1 MAENKKYYYI
11 RLNENFF
18 EREEI
23 KIIESLPNGLEYS
36 LILLKM
42 YLKSL
47 KRDGRLMVTD
57 VIPYS
62 PVTLSKVIGH
72 NIDTVKNAIKVFEEF
87 KLIEVLDNGAIYMN
101 EIQSLIGKSSTEAD
115 RKREQ
120 RRRIENEKKLISGAA
135 GKKDKRKDKCP
146 IIIKET
152 SENQVF
158 EIDEGQMSDK
168 HSRETEQ
175 EIETELEIQQQ
186 IERLIQCNPN
196 EAKAIIN
203 TVKRY
208 SNNKNVVAVVKEKIK
223 IIDSG
228 SFRNRLGALVTA
240 IKENWIYSESK
251 NSYNGF
257 NNFEGRDYE
266 SGYGGETFYSL
277 EKKLLGWD
285 RD

>member
-1 MAENKKYYYI
+1 MADNKKYYYI

-115 RKREQ
+115 RKRDQYSIRVMWDSFESRISSCYRFEQ
-120 RRRIENEKKLISGAA
+120 RRTK
-135 GKKDKRKDKCP
+135 
-146 IIIKET
+146 
-152 SENQVF
+152 
-158 EIDEGQMSDK
+158 
-168 HSRETEQ
+168 
-175 EIETELEIQQQ
+175 
-186 IERLIQCNPN
+186 
-196 EAKAIIN
+196 
-203 TVKRY
+203 
-208 SNNKNVVAVVKEKIK
+208 
-223 IIDSG
+223 
-228 SFRNRLGALVTA
+228 
-240 IKENWIYSESK
+240 
-251 NSYNGF
+251 
-257 NNFEGRDYE
+257 
-266 SGYGGETFYSL
+266 
-277 EKKLLGWD
+277 
-285 RD
+285 